1 MAAKHLAVVC
11 EGLGLTECR
20 VSCAPI
26 CRTPVHRIPPLS
38 IALEAATTA
47 RLALSVSEKAWLSLQ
62 SLWTNRSLCS
72 SSVLGLLL
80 EFVGGLF
87 VLFTDFVELSHV
99 LEEVG
104 ASLESDE
111 KLGLLAIASVVG
123 GLNCDGLGSDFLEC
137 CVIVPIKST
146 RKVSLQS
153 QKAMMCAIH
162 QEILTSNKPLPTSA
176 SMAEIKTKAPLRS
189 DSNMNYLSVEVWL
202 DEWCTYE
209 KELEKPVVGRREKKR
224 VTYLTRFSEAM
235 TLVETALPRACNSIV
250 SCVSKYFFPR
260 KT

>member
-1 MAAKHLAVVC
+1 MAVVC

-26 CRTPVHRIPPLS
+26 CRTPDHWIPPLS

-47 RLALSVSEKAWLSLQ
+47 RLALPVSEKAWLSLQ

-87 VLFTDFVELSHV
+87 VLLTDFVELSHV

-137 CVIVPIKST
+137 GIVVPKTQKKIVSFCTKQRFKHVPIDRHFKSA
-146 RKVSLQS
+146 L
-153 QKAMMCAIH
+153 
-162 QEILTSNKPLPTSA
+162 
-176 SMAEIKTKAPLRS
+176 
-189 DSNMNYLSVEVWL
+189 
-202 DEWCTYE
+202 
-209 KELEKPVVGRREKKR
+209 
-224 VTYLTRFSEAM
+224 
-235 TLVETALPRACNSIV
+235 LPRARFDDRDPTWESYV
-250 SCVSKYFFPR
+250 
-260 KT
+260 

>member
-26 CRTPVHRIPPLS
+26 CRTPDHWIPPLS

-47 RLALSVSEKAWLSLQ
+47 RLALPVSEKAWLSLQ

-87 VLFTDFVELSHV
+87 VLLTDFVELSHV

-137 CVIVPIKST
+137 CVIVPD
-146 RKVSLQS
+146 
-153 QKAMMCAIH
+153 
-162 QEILTSNKPLPTSA
+162 EI
-176 SMAEIKTKAPLRS
+176 LRS
-189 DSNMNYLSVEVWL
+189 DDASRDSVAKGVQLNCLVRLQVFLSQKDVEVGVL
-202 DEWCTYE
+202 
-209 KELEKPVVGRREKKR
+209 LH
-224 VTYLTRFSEAM
+224 
-235 TLVETALPRACNSIV
+235 
-250 SCVSKYFFPR
+250 
-260 KT
+260 